1 MATSFNRIYPAIRK
15 LLNDGNSIGVVM
27 GLTGVSHSTVQRV
40 KRGSYGGK
48 GKKKDAIPKK
58 QHLLDPVLLKNFVES
73 NPGHTRK
80 EYAEH
85 LKVSLSSF
93 DRAMRV
99 VREFHGFRRQKKKK

>member
-1 MATSFNRIYPAIRK
+1 MATSLNKIYPAIRK
-15 LLNDGNSIGVVM
+15 LLNDGNSISVVI

-48 GKKKDAIPKK
+48 KKDAIPKK
-58 QHLLDPVLLKNFVES
+58 QHLLDPALLKNFVES

-85 LKVSLSSF
+85 LKVSVSSF
-93 DRAMRV
+93 GRAMRV
-99 VREFHGFRRQKKKK
+99 VREFHGFRRQKTKK